1 MMLSCKQLLR
11 ISTTLVVRIFSFQNK
26 IKNNCNAS
34 RSELLD
40 RWTLRT
46 KEKLSKMSKGY
57 QQSLNILGQDK
68 KKTTLGF
75 KLFYC
80 LFYELLNI
88 WSMKKSRIILETKGD
103 NPEEPLRKCKNYK
116 NNSASQIK
124 QSNFYLSYVLY
135 SLEYGLIF
143 FSGYLLCRLAI
154 LYHLFLRIF
163 FCSYSDL

>member
-11 ISTTLVVRIFSFQNK
+11 ISTTLGVRIFSFQNK

-34 RSELLD
+34 RSALLG

-68 KKTTLGF
+68 KTTLGF

-80 LFYELLNI
+80 LFLRAAEYLVYEEI
-88 WSMKKSRIILETKGD
+88 AD
-103 NPEEPLRKCKNYK
+103 
-116 NNSASQIK
+116 
-124 QSNFYLSYVLY
+124 YL
-135 SLEYGLIF
+135 GNQ
-143 FSGYLLCRLAI
+143 GR
-154 LYHLFLRIF
+154 
-163 FCSYSDL
+163 

>member
-11 ISTTLVVRIFSFQNK
+11 ISTTLGVRIFSFQNK

-34 RSELLD
+34 RSALLG

-57 QQSLNILGQDK
+57 QQSLNILGQE

-80 LFYELLNI
+80 LFLRAAEYLVYEEI
-88 WSMKKSRIILETKGD
+88 AD
-103 NPEEPLRKCKNYK
+103 
-116 NNSASQIK
+116 
-124 QSNFYLSYVLY
+124 YL
-135 SLEYGLIF
+135 GNQ
-143 FSGYLLCRLAI
+143 GR
-154 LYHLFLRIF
+154 
-163 FCSYSDL
+163 

>member
-11 ISTTLVVRIFSFQNK
+11 ISTTLGVRIFSFHNK

-40 RWTLRT
+40 RWTLRS

-68 KKTTLGF
+68 KKRTNLGF

-80 LFYELLNI
+80 LFLRAAEYLVYEEI
-88 WSMKKSRIILETKGD
+88 AD
-103 NPEEPLRKCKNYK
+103 
-116 NNSASQIK
+116 
-124 QSNFYLSYVLY
+124 YL
-135 SLEYGLIF
+135 GNQ
-143 FSGYLLCRLAI
+143 GR
-154 LYHLFLRIF
+154 
-163 FCSYSDL
+163 

>member
-11 ISTTLVVRIFSFQNK
+11 ISTTLGVRVFCFHNK

-34 RSELLD
+34 RSALLG
-40 RWTLRT
+40 RWTLRM

-80 LFYELLNI
+80 LFLRAAEYLVYEEI
-88 WSMKKSRIILETKGD
+88 PD
-103 NPEEPLRKCKNYK
+103 
-116 NNSASQIK
+116 
-124 QSNFYLSYVLY
+124 YL
-135 SLEYGLIF
+135 GNQ
-143 FSGYLLCRLAI
+143 GR
-154 LYHLFLRIF
+154 
-163 FCSYSDL
+163 